1 MAIAALRPGLRAVAG
16 IDAVI
21 AGLRRV
27 QAFNYRCLR
36 DVDVELDEFHVLV
49 GANGSG
55 KSALFDALLFARDL
69 LLLGLDS
76 AVDRRTGDFRDLVWG
91 RPNDDLKFELAF
103 ELDVPA
109 EMAEDMP
116 KPCDRLAVSVSVRE
130 TRDGLQ
136 AILDASPKPRRRP
149 IPRRWKTRMTFS
161 PASSFEAAVEFENP
175 FISRH
180 VERTFRQINNV
191 VLDSRSLRRESPSL
205 TLPRLTSGRALPVLI
220 RRLQKQRTRFV
231 EWKRH
236 VRTAIGGVTDIR
248 VRTRKD
254 DRRSY
259 LVVVYGDGLEV
270 PSWALS
276 DGTLRLLALTIIAY
290 LPENGS
296 AYLVEEPENGVHPL
310 AVEAV
315 YRSLSSSYDAQVLV
329 ATHSPVFL
337 ACTEPSELLCFSR
350 RHGETRITRGDRHP
364 HLENWQSA
372 ADVDLLF
379 ASDVL
384 G

>member
-1 MAIAALRPGLRAVAG
+1 MIAG
-16 IDAVI
+16 I
-21 AGLRRV
+21 RRV
-27 QAFNYRCLR
+27 RAFNYRCLR
-36 DVDVELDEFHVLV
+36 DVDVELDQFHVLV

-69 LLLGLDS
+69 LSLGLDS
-76 AVDRRTGDFRDLVWG
+76 AVDRRADDFRDLVWG
-91 RPNDDLKFELAF
+91 RPNDGLEFELAF

-109 EMAEDMP
+109 EIAEDMP
-116 KPCDRLAVSVSVRE
+116 KSCDRLAVSLSVQE
-130 TRDGLQ
+130 TEDGLC
-136 AILDASPKPRRRP
+136 ATLDASPKPRRRP
-149 IPRRWKTRMTFS
+149 IPRRLKTRMTFS
-161 PASSFEAAVEFENP
+161 PSSSFEAAIEFENP
-175 FISRH
+175 LISRQ
-180 VERTFRQINNV
+180 VERTFKQINRV
-191 VLDSRSLRRESPSL
+191 VLDSRSLRRASPSL

-220 RRLQKQRTRFV
+220 RRLRKQRTRFL

-236 VRTAIGGVTDIR
+236 IRTAIGDVTDIR

-254 DRRSY
+254 DRHSY

-350 RHGETRITRGDRHP
+350 RDSETQITRGDKHP
-364 HLENWQSA
+364 HLTHWQGA
-372 ADVDLLF
+372 ANVDLLF